1 MYENQNAFELWRQDD
16 NGNRFMIGT
25 FACRAAAE
33 SRLAELTRAQHKQT
47 YWITESNIN
56 KLQETQLQVNDDNH
70 CFICGDHNPIGLHA
84 VFTTDPEKGRAE
96 TRVRIPEHFQGW
108 QGIVHG
114 GILSALLDEI
124 CAQACMARG
133 LQVVTSEMR
142 LRYRKPVPTGTE
154 ITVIG
159 EIVRDRRRLIDV
171 RGIIELEGETVT
183 EAEVIMFRTAG

>member
-1 MYENQNAFELWRQDD
+1 M
-16 NGNRFMIGT
+16 
-25 FACRAAAE
+25 
-33 SRLAELTRAQHKQT
+33 
-47 YWITESNIN
+47 
-56 KLQETQLQVNDDNH
+56 QVNDDNH
-70 CFICGDHNPIGLHA
+70 CFICGDHNPIGLRA

-183 EAEVIMFRTAG
+183 EADVIMFRTAG